1 MKFNT
6 EVSTAAL
13 EAYLEEVEP
22 YDEIH
27 LMLFAHGVN
36 SIGLT
41 PIERWRALLG
51 RAKQRGCFVGVD
63 EKATRPIL
71 RCSPAITPRCAKSL
85 AVISCRR
92 RCLGLSSRTSYAG
105 VAPTGARASAYA
117 MGQVPDPAVPQNPAQ
132 RCGTW
137 LPRGRYW
144 VARAERM
151 RELRRIVQMPRVP
164 FAMLGGAV
172 GLALLAGCANLED
185 QVQDVLGTGDNEPR
199 TLAFECNDDRDFT
212 ARLSGDREQARVDVG
227 DETYELDLTDR
238 DDGDRVYSN
247 DDGVELTVGDDQAY
261 LRIPGGSDF
270 QDCERT

>member
-1 MKFNT
+1 
-6 EVSTAAL
+6 
-13 EAYLEEVEP
+13 
-22 YDEIH
+22 
-27 LMLFAHGVN
+27 
-36 SIGLT
+36 
-41 PIERWRALLG
+41 
-51 RAKQRGCFVGVD
+51 
-63 EKATRPIL
+63 
-71 RCSPAITPRCAKSL
+71 
-85 AVISCRR
+85 
-92 RCLGLSSRTSYAG
+92 
-105 VAPTGARASAYA
+105 
-117 MGQVPDPAVPQNPAQ
+117 
-132 RCGTW
+132 
-137 LPRGRYW
+137 
-144 VARAERM
+144 
-151 RELRRIVQMPRVP
+151 MPRVP